1 MTRHFLSAFASLCI
15 VLAVPAM
22 AKEVDVSKLTCKQV
36 GAMSPAKIVGVAMW
50 MSGFMHGKA
59 GNTMV
64 DGEKA
69 HANAEKIAAYCKS
82 NGSATLAS
90 AVDAVFK

>member
-69 HANAEKIAAYCKS
+69 HANAEKIAPYCKS